1 MLALA
6 CPQRPGKSSPRA
18 RLPQHSDKTPDR
30 VVMDWGFLSGAP
42 KRNSPP
48 RTCRSGRREA
58 GIAGNTVDAA
68 ERTIGQPIVS
78 GNKLAQNHLASRDE
92 ERFIAA
98 CGVDQLCEIA
108 YELLKPPRENVH
120 SCSPFYQSHC
130 MNMAM

>member
-1 MLALA
+1 
-6 CPQRPGKSSPRA
+6 
-18 RLPQHSDKTPDR
+18 
-30 VVMDWGFLSGAP
+30 MDWGFLSG
-42 KRNSPP
+42 PP
-48 RTCRSGRREA
+48 NETHHREPVA
-58 GIAGNTVDAA
+58 RVGVKQVLLVILWMRLSVP
-68 ERTIGQPIVS
+68 IGQPIVS